1 VAAFTRQPAW
11 TLDPLTGQLYLHLFL
26 PEQPDLNWDNPE
38 VVAAM
43 HDVLRFWLDRGVD
56 GFRIDVVHA
65 LGKDIDQDDPED
77 WVAQKLPHASLNDQP
92 GTHEHLRA
100 LRRLLDSYPG
110 DRAMVG
116 EVYLL
121 DTTKVSA
128 YYGHG
133 DELHLSFNF
142 PFLFAPWD
150 GEALRERIEQS
161 YALFDPVHAWPTW
174 VLSNHD
180 AVRHRTRYGGP
191 EPRARAAAVLLVTL
205 RGTPFLY
212 QGEELGL
219 ENAHIPPERVVD
231 PGGRDGCRAPIPW
244 TPAPDHGWPADPW
257 LPFAPEPDHRNMASF
272 AADDRS
278 ILALY
283 RRLLAL
289 RRSTAA
295 LRTGAFAWLA
305 APDGVLAYERAE
317 GGEVIWVVVNPTG
330 AEQAVE
336 LPGPA
341 TVVIASDGTGEG
353 APFGGRV
360 RSDTAVVLSPASG
373 A

>member
-1 VAAFTRQPAW
+1 VA
-11 TLDPLTGQLYLHLFL
+11 
-26 PEQPDLNWDNPE
+26 
-38 VVAAM
+38 
-43 HDVLRFWLDRGVD
+43 
-56 GFRIDVVHA
+56 
-65 LGKDIDQDDPED
+65 
-77 WVAQKLPHASLNDQP
+77 
-92 GTHEHLRA
+92 
-100 LRRLLDSYPG
+100 
-110 DRAMVG
+110 
-116 EVYLL
+116 
-121 DTTKVSA
+121 A

-133 DELHLSFNF
+133 DELHMSFNF

-150 GEALRERIEQS
+150 GAALRERIEQS
-161 YALFDPVHAWPTW
+161 YSLFDPVGAWPTW

-191 EPRARAAAVLLVTL
+191 EPRARAAAVLLLTL
-205 RGTPFLY
+205 RGTPFVY

-219 ENAHIPPERVVD
+219 ENAVIPPERVVD

-257 LPFAPEPDHRNMASF
+257 LPFPPEPDHRNVASL
-272 AADDRS
+272 AGDDGS

-317 GGEVIWVVVNPTG
+317 GAEVVWVAVNPT
-330 AEQAVE
+330 AEEQAVE

-341 TVVIASDGTGEG
+341 TVIVASDDAGAGASGREGE
-353 APFGGRV
+353 AFRGRIP
-360 RSDTAVVLSPASG
+360 SDTAVVLRPTSG